1 MEPDLLKYLAPLGVG
16 GILAAFIFWFNRKDS
31 NDNAKKI
38 AEYAAAWQG
47 QSQLL
52 LQVVKEN
59 TASNTSLQA
68 TTAAL
73 QSVITGLQRDMAER
87 EAWWRGHFPRA

>member
-1 MEPDLLKYLAPLGVG
+1 MTPETDFVKFLATMGVG
-16 GILAAFIFWFNRKDS
+16 GIIAGLIFFFYRKDANS
-31 NDNAKKI
+31 H
-38 AEYAAAWQG
+38 AEAWQG
-47 QSQLL
+47 QSEML

-73 QSVITGLQRDMAER
+73 NTVITGLQRDMTAR
-87 EAWWRGHFPRA
+87 EEWWRTHFPRV

>member
-1 MEPDLLKYLAPLGVG
+1 MEPEFVKFLATMGTG
-16 GILAAFIFWFNRKDS
+16 GIIAGLVFFFYRKDS
-31 NDNAKKI
+31 LDHAKT
-38 AEYAAAWQG
+38 WQG
-47 QSQLL
+47 QSEML

-73 QSVITGLQRDMAER
+73 NGVILGLQRDMAAR
-87 EAWWRGHFPRA
+87 EVWWRDHFPKS